1 MKNIFFVI
9 IVVFIIEPNTIA
21 QTLDYEFKL
30 SERIE
35 FPNDLFL
42 TELQSFDVQQHKM
55 LLTGM
60 SEVVLFNGDSWQYLN
75 PEECHPGFEF
85 NPIRAQF
92 GVNGKIFVT
101 NSTIWGFRFKEDG
114 SCLGAAHKDF
124 RAPSRFSYEN
134 EIAGIHTTFGDTEI
148 RMSDET
154 GKSTSKIFYVPN
166 EYPNA
171 SFRILGGGIVSQY
184 PYVYYTSSLGN
195 TIYSIHLESGK
206 IKNSSFTSK
215 DFKSIEDDITSQ
227 KPGTKL
233 FNEIGRVFKSSSV
246 VTNLFKLNNNHL
258 VVVYQNS
265 GEKFDYKGIVI
276 SIPEMNRVSELN
288 FETEPYFIGENK
300 VFYIERE
307 SISFEEEQISIVVY
321 DLILNH

>member
-35 FPNDLFL
+35 LPNDLFL
-42 TELQSFDVQQHKM
+42 TELQSMDIHQQKI

-60 SEVVLFNGDSWQYLN
+60 FEVVLFNGDSWQYLN

-92 GVNGKIFVT
+92 GVNGEIFVT
-101 NSTIWGFRFKEDG
+101 NPTIWGFRFKDDG

-148 RMSDET
+148 IISDEKGKPT
-154 GKSTSKIFYVPN
+154 GKVFYVPN
-166 EYPNA
+166 EFPNA
-171 SFRILGGGIVSQY
+171 SYRILGGGIVTQY
-184 PYVYYTSSLGN
+184 PYVYYISSLGN
-195 TIYSIHLESGK
+195 TIYSIHLESGE
-206 IKNSSFTSK
+206 IENSNFTSK
-215 DFKSIEDDITSQ
+215 EYKSIKDDITSQ

-233 FNEIGRVFKSSSV
+233 FNEIGHTFKKSSV
-246 VTNLFKLNNNHL
+246 ITNLFKLNNNNL

-265 GEKFDYKGIVI
+265 AENFSYKGIVI
-276 SIPEMNRVSELN
+276 SIPEMKQIFEIN
-288 FETEPYFIGENK
+288 FKAEPYFIGDNK
-300 VFYIERE
+300 IFYIERE
-307 SISFEEEQISIVVY
+307 SISLEEEQVTIIVH
-321 DLILNH
+321 DLIPSQ